1 MRKPRTSKHKSLR
14 VNITEAGKRA
24 LEALGFQRIEQ
35 HMAVF
40 GAGPK
45 SPSERV
51 WLESRLLVL
60 SCKRRRYRLRSRLGT
75 PGGGLRD
82 IYLGPNEKEAI
93 AAAAALLR
101 IFPPKV
107 ETEERSL
114 ADQID
119 WHGFDDKSLG
129 KLINSMGEVSH
140 VAAQAAERFSALGVA
155 LTSAEK
161 GDKIEIRVP
170 YKAPAS
176 PLEAPSY
183 PLVIKEGQYS
193 PLMGAPQGHDSY
205 SKGSGEGQSR
215 E

>member
-1 MRKPRTSKHKSLR
+1 MRKPRTRKHKSLR
-14 VNITEAGKRA
+14 VSLTEAGKRA

-35 HMAVF
+35 HMAVY

-45 SPSERV
+45 SSLHVAFGLPEP
-51 WLESRLLVL
+51 RLLVL
-60 SCKRRRYRLRSRLGT
+60 SCKKRQYRLRSRLGT

-129 KLINSMGEVSH
+129 KLINSMGEVTH
-140 VAAQAAERFSALGVA
+140 AAVQVAERFSSLGVA
-155 LTSAEK
+155 LTSAEM
-161 GDKIEIRVP
+161 GDKIEIGVP

-176 PLEAPSY
+176 PLKAPSY
-183 PLVIKEGQYS
+183 PLVLKRGNT
-193 PLMGAPQGHDSY
+193 AP
-205 SKGSGEGQSR
+205 
-215 E
+215 